1 MKIGSLLLESLVDG
15 AGHEDPRE
23 VLFRPEIPGDPWDDH
38 TELLTAEGNL
48 ELSVGGYLIRTG
60 DRNILVDAGVGT
72 IDNGKYRG
80 GQFLESLKSHG
91 LDPAD
96 ITDVV
101 FTHLHFDH
109 VGWATKKGAVVFE
122 NATYRVHKLD
132 WEHFVESPGAEPGAV
147 RKLKPLESR
156 LELFAGDLTLAPGLD
171 ARHTPGHTPGSTTFI
186 VSSEGQR
193 AALTALVSW
202 LASDQR
208 VTAVHIDVAVVPN
221 EREMLHG
228 RVVVIDVSGPL
239 GAEPPQRRAVER
251 FASVARAVGL
261 VAEAEVTGENVRV
274 ELRHEIR

>member
-38 TELLTAEGNL
+38 TELLTEDGNL
-48 ELSVGGYLIRTG
+48 ELSVGGYLLRTG

-132 WEHFVESPGAEPGAV
+132 WEHFVESGSAEPGAV

-156 LELFAGDLTLAPGLD
+156 LELFAGDQTLAPGLD

-186 VSSEGQR
+186 ISSEGQR
-193 AALTALVSW
+193 AALIGD
-202 LASDQR
+202 LAH
-208 VTAVHIDVAVVPN
+208 TP
-221 EREMLHG
+221 
-228 RVVVIDVSGPL
+228 
-239 GAEPPQRRAVER
+239 VELTESHWH
-251 FASVARAVGL
+251 FAFDFDSVAAATVRADFVEEFTDTDTDILAAHFPGMHAGRL
-261 VAEAEVTGENVRV
+261 TTTNGAPSVIYTKEN
-274 ELRHEIR
+274 

>member
-1 MKIGSLLLESLVDG
+1 MPTGSSLPTPPPPRRSDEDRFAASGVPRRRR
-15 AGHEDPRE
+15 GHEDPRE

-38 TELLTAEGNL
+38 TELLTEDGNL

-147 RKLKPLESR
+147 RKLKPLESGSNSSPVTR
-156 LELFAGDLTLAPGLD
+156 PSLPDWMPGTPPATPRDRPPSSSPARGSAP
-171 ARHTPGHTPGSTTFI
+171 R
-186 VSSEGQR
+186 
-193 AALTALVSW
+193 
-202 LASDQR
+202 
-208 VTAVHIDVAVVPN
+208 
-221 EREMLHG
+221 
-228 RVVVIDVSGPL
+228 
-239 GAEPPQRRAVER
+239 
-251 FASVARAVGL
+251 
-261 VAEAEVTGENVRV
+261 
-274 ELRHEIR
+274 